1 MRKHVMTTQCP
12 TPADAAPEPLR
23 RPFLQGL
30 RGSLPFLL
38 AVVPFG
44 MVFGV
49 IATEAG
55 FTLAQTMGFS
65 VGVFAGASQLA
76 AVQLM
81 TENAPVLIVM
91 ATALAVN
98 LRLAMYSAALSP
110 YLGAAPV
117 WQRALVAYLLVDQ
130 SYALAHAKYEASPR
144 MTLSARFAF
153 YLGSVAL
160 VVPMWC
166 VASYLGAVLGN
177 RIPPAL
183 PVDFAVPITFLAV
196 IAPMLRTLAHVAAAL
211 TSIVGVLLLAALP
224 FNLGLLVAALLAL
237 AVGAQVE
244 VWMARMREG
253 RG

>member
-1 MRKHVMTTQCP
+1 MTRMHP
-12 TPADAAPEPLR
+12 TDDADRALPPGRL
-23 RPFLQGL
+23 FLQGL
-30 RGSLPFLL
+30 TDSLPFLL
-38 AVVPFG
+38 AVLPFG

-55 FTLAQTMGFS
+55 LTITQTMGFS

-76 AVQLM
+76 ALQLM

-98 LRLAMYSAALSP
+98 LRLAMYSASLAP
-110 YLGAAPV
+110 FLGPAPV
-117 WQRALVAYLLVDQ
+117 WQRAIVAWLLVDQ
-130 SYALAHAKYEASPR
+130 SYALAHAKYEARPR
-144 MTLSARFAF
+144 MPLPARFTY
-153 YLGSVAL
+153 YLGTVAV

-177 RIPPAL
+177 RIPAGV

-211 TSIVGVLLLAALP
+211 CSALGVLVFAFLP
-224 FNLGLLVAALLAL
+224 FNLGLLAAALVAM

-244 VWMARMREG
+244 LWMSRRRS
-253 RG
+253 RGLE